1 MVRLLMIIF
10 LFVACTHVQKPTP
23 PQPTPQPTSALPTAL
38 QTLQEYIKNPQEEDP
53 LKVRDIEMNLA
64 QKVLD
69 QVPLI
74 QAFKPKDAQ
83 EARFLQTLKT
93 LEAFYLV
100 ILIQNHMEEK
110 RETIAQMFL
119 TDFNL
124 LYAPLFNAHKAGLNL
139 REYLKSLAANFGEDM
154 PYQLKRCQNNFDK
167 KCIKREV
174 SNYAGYD
181 VDFNKEGILAPFV
194 SDLQGVYRLY
204 NRFLVSVYDHVWSE
218 ITLGYWDRQRIFTDV
233 STRAQALQEFDY
245 LKVLHLVRAL
255 DMSTNVDAYLD
266 LQDITPQLLQ
276 DRPTICLHPKY
287 LTPKLQQECILVLNS
302 LPKDSQ
308 ILKTQLQNLR
318 LFSVHDNPCAYLN
331 PQNKLQL
338 FPSKNAL
345 CQALQQRLQKDFD
358 TRIWLDLAHNYKPTP
373 FDRLIQIAE
382 QIKRL
387 MYKGHKAHDPGRSL
401 ITSDAVLDDL
411 PTLEKLGYGFID
423 QIPLL
428 QRLKPR
434 DEAEEHFIA
443 ELKKFELMHLF
454 TLLFGSLLDDEGE
467 HPRHTPLK
475 QVVQDYLKVLDF
487 IYAPLIDAHQQGMNL
502 NTYMTTL
509 QAHPFDPSSLA
520 DSICYFLEHEQK
532 SPKPMLPVQAF
543 FKDFKIAELAY
554 KLVNPELSY
563 ALLGEYIEGDY
574 AETYAI
580 WKWHLGDSDVNPIL
594 DKDAL
599 MRTFAPFFTQYG
611 TRLFEF
617 LFESYYYTFD
627 DPFSSPELD
636 ITTLQR
642 HPQLCLKPKYL
653 RQKFQQ
659 ACLNIFKDR
668 TYSPHALQTALGD
681 LALVNIDKTPCLAH
695 DAQGKLQKLPSK
707 NPVCLALQ
715 SGLKF

>member
-1 MVRLLMIIF
+1 MARLFMAICLFMVC
-10 LFVACTHVQKPTP
+10 AHAQKPTP
-23 PQPTPQPTSALPTAL
+23 LLTAL
-38 QTLQEYIKNPQEEDP
+38 QTLQEYIKNPQEKDP
-53 LKVRDIEMNLA
+53 LKARDIEMNLA

-74 QAFKPKDAQ
+74 QAFKPKNAP

-93 LEAFYLV
+93 LETFYLV

-119 TDFNL
+119 ADLNL
-124 LYAPLFNAHKAGLNL
+124 LYAPLFNAHKAGLNPM
-139 REYLKSLAANFGEDM
+139 EYLNSLAANFEEDM
-154 PYQLKRCQNNFDK
+154 PYQLERCQNDFDRR
-167 KCIKREV
+167 CIKREV
-174 SNYAGYD
+174 SNYAGSLDYY
-181 VDFNKEGILAPFV
+181 VDFNKEGILAPFI

-204 NRFLVSVYDHVWSE
+204 NRFLVSVYNHVWSE

-233 STRAQALQEFDY
+233 STRAQALEEFKS
-245 LKVLHLVRAL
+245 LKVLHLARAL

-287 LTPKLQQECILVLNS
+287 LTPKLQQECVIALNS
-302 LPKDSQ
+302 LPKYSQ

-318 LFSVHDNPCAYLN
+318 LFSVHGSPCVYLN
-331 PQNKLQL
+331 PQDRLRL
-338 FPSKNAL
+338 FSSKNAL

-358 TRIWLDLAHNYKPTP
+358 THIWLNPVFSYKPTP
-373 FDRLIQIAE
+373 LDHLIQTAKK
-382 QIKRL
+382 IKKL
-387 MYKGHKAHDPGRSL
+387 MDKGNNASDPGRDL
-401 ITSDAVLDDL
+401 ITSDVVLDDL
-411 PTLEKLGYGFID
+411 PTLEKLGYRFIN

-502 NTYMTTL
+502 NTYMSAL
-509 QAHPFDPSSLA
+509 QAHPFYPSSFA

-668 TYSPHALQTALGD
+668 TYSPSALQTALSG
-681 LALVNIDKTPCLAH
+681 LALVNIDSTPCLYLNSQ
-695 DAQGKLQKLPSK
+695 DKLQAFKSD
-707 NPVCLALQ
+707 NAICLALQ
-715 SGLKF
+715 QSEIF